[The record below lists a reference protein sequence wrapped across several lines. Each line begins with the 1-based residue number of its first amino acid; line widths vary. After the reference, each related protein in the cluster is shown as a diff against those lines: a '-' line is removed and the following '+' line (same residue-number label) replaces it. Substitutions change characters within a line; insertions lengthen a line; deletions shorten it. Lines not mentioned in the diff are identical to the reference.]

1 MLALFAPREY
11 ALPPHDEEDEHEGE
25 VDARVHLTNTCL
37 HAQEDD
43 AETGQVN
50 VHLLSSL
57 CENGA
62 PSSLSSTAQPRPLT
76 REDLTTIRRLATTT
90 IGSAFSAAAK
100 GAGATGWQTWEQSWE
115 VFGVDLLVGR
125 SEDEGNE
132 DDAELRM
139 WLLEVNAQPDFAQS
153 GDELSSVVEHALKR
167 AIEVGV
173 LRGDGDEDTWKEG
186 ESRDGL
192 TLCYKEKMRGAW

>member
-1 MLALFAPREY
+1 M
-11 ALPPHDEEDEHEGE
+11 
-25 VDARVHLTNTCL
+25 
-37 HAQEDD
+37 
-43 AETGQVN
+43 
-50 VHLLSSL
+50 
-57 CENGA
+57 
-62 PSSLSSTAQPRPLT
+62 T
-76 REDLTTIRRLATTT
+76 REGLATIRRLASTT
-90 IGSAFSAAAK
+90 IGSVFSAAAK